1 MAGIK
6 VERIVF
12 PCPPLHPNFCFMKKT
27 GLTLCLTILAV
38 VALHSFDHLRT
49 GSISGSIVPADGA
62 LIVWAIQNTDTVRA
76 APANGMFSFQAKSGV
91 WRVIIDAKDPYR
103 DVMLDNVQVNDGKET
118 SLGEIKLQ
126 R

>member
-1 MAGIK
+1 
-6 VERIVF
+6 
-12 PCPPLHPNFCFMKKT
+12 MKKT
-27 GLTLCLTILAV
+27 GLTLLATILAV
-38 VALHSFDHLRT
+38 VALHSFDHLKA
-49 GSISGSIVPADGA
+49 GSISGSVVPADGA
-62 LIVWAIQNTDTVRA
+62 LVIWAIQNTDTVKT
-76 APANGMFSFQAKSGV
+76 APANGSFTMAAKSGV